1 LTAADH
7 AGSAIRTRNKSVTSQ
22 FRLTGKITPGDVPDS
37 KEVIM
42 VGGFFDGDE
51 KSIAT
56 VAERIEFEA
65 DHNVSE
71 YSEETVK
78 LFQLTATLL
87 NCAGDMVKR
96 IDYLLNGDEDEDTFL
111 ALWAERF
118 GAEESEEGE
127 EEEGEDEQTDD

>member
-1 LTAADH
+1 
-7 AGSAIRTRNKSVTSQ
+7 V
-22 FRLTGKITPGDVPDS
+22 GDVPDS

-56 VAERIEFEA
+56 IAERVEFEA
-65 DHNVSE
+65 EHNVSE
-71 YSEETVK
+71 YSEDTIELFKLTVAI
-78 LFQLTATLL
+78 LRG
-87 NCAGDMVKR
+87 AGEMVKR

-118 GAEESEEGE
+118 GVEEGE
-127 EEEGEDEQTDD
+127 EEEEEEEGEEEGEDEQTDD

>member
-1 LTAADH
+1 ML
-7 AGSAIRTRNKSVTSQ
+7 V
-22 FRLTGKITPGDVPDS
+22 GDVPYS

-51 KSIAT
+51 KSLAT

-65 DHNVSE
+65 EHNVSE
-71 YSEETVK
+71 YSEQTIENFNLTV
-78 LFQLTATLL
+78 ALL
-87 NCAGDMVKR
+87 RCAGDMVKR

-118 GAEESEEGE
+118 GVEEEEDAEEGEEEGE